1 MSRVIL
7 IRAGT
12 IEVQAELND
21 TMTAAALL
29 EILPIEGRANRWG
42 DEIYFPI
49 PLYLAIEDGK
59 EIVDMG
65 DLGYWP
71 DGNSLCIFFGPT
83 PASRKNEIRAASP
96 VTVIGRVA
104 GNPGVLKQVPQGSTI
119 RIEQAKPADG
129 GV

>member
-1 MSRVIL
+1 MSQVIV
-7 IRAGT
+7 IRAGI
-12 IEVQAELND
+12 IELQAELND
-21 TMTAAALL
+21 TRTAAALL
-29 EILPIEGRANRWG
+29 EILPIEGKVNRWG

-71 DGNSLCIFFGPT
+71 DGSSLCIFFGPT

-96 VTVIGRVA
+96 VTVIGRVTA
-104 GNPGVLKQVPQGSTI
+104 NPRVLKQVLQGSTVL
-119 RIEQAKPADG
+119 IEQAQPANSRD
-129 GV
+129 

>member
-1 MSRVIL
+1 MSQVIV
-7 IRAGT
+7 IRTGI
-12 IEVQAELND
+12 IELQAELNE
-21 TMTAAALL
+21 TRTAAALL
-29 EILPIEGRANRWG
+29 EILPIEGKVNRWG

-71 DGNSLCIFFGPT
+71 DGNSLCIFFGLT

-96 VTVIGRVA
+96 VTVIGRVTD
-104 GNPGVLKQVPQGSTI
+104 NPRVLKQVPQGSTV
-119 RIEQAKPADG
+119 RIEQAKSADG
-129 GV
+129 GD